1 MKILLNF
8 LERLREA
15 LIKHTSI
22 SPDTLEGKLIL
33 KDKFVAQDTSDIRRK
48 LQKLAVGPEGSLE
61 HLLKVA
67 NAIFYNRDQEES
79 QYREK
84 KLKKKKKTEMLVAAL
99 RTAMS
104 QDTQGPRFNCHCCGK
119 PRHWKRDC
127 PQRQGCKRRPP
138 GPCPI

>member
-84 KLKKKKKTEMLVAAL
+84 KLKKKKKDRNV
-99 RTAMS
+99 S
-104 QDTQGPRFNCHCCGK
+104 GGPKNSNVSGH
-119 PRHWKRDC
+119 
-127 PQRQGCKRRPP
+127 P
-138 GPCPI
+138 GAKI